1 MDYCY
6 SIIYFMA
13 LGFYY
18 VWRYI
23 DSFVISDYF
32 NYNHYE
38 VNYREEKNMKHS
50 EKALKNSKDK
60 FKGKI
65 AEAVGELTGN
75 EQLELKGKLQVAKV
89 DFKNKIDVKE
99 KVENAKEG
107 IAKKLNNHLDKNT
120 RKHK

>member
-1 MDYCY
+1 
-6 SIIYFMA
+6 
-13 LGFYY
+13 
-18 VWRYI
+18 VKI
-23 DSFVISDYF
+23 DTT
-32 NYNHYE
+32 
-38 VNYREEKNMKHS
+38 VNYREEKIMKHS